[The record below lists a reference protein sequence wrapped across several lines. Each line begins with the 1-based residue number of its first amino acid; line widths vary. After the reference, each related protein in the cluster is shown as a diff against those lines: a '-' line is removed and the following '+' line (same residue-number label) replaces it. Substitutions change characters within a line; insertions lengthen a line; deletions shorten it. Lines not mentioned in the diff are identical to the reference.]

1 MKTLFKNATIIDGT
15 GESQYHSDLLVNE
28 GKIIQIGDIS
38 ANTQDQV
45 IDATGKII
53 CPGFIDTH
61 THSDLSVLLN
71 PAVSAKIRQGITTE
85 LLGQDGVALAPLPEQ
100 YISAWRK
107 NIAGLDGDSDEIDW
121 HFKNTAGYLNML
133 EA

>member
-15 GESQYHSDLLVNE
+15 GESVSQRLLVNE

-71 PAVSAKIRQGITTE
+71 PAVSAKFAKGSRLSCWGDGGCIGTW
-85 LLGQDGVALAPLPEQ
+85 LLNNIFPRGVKILLASMVTLMRLTGTSKIQ
-100 YISAWRK
+100 RDIS
-107 NIAGLDGDSDEIDW
+107 
-121 HFKNTAGYLNML
+121 TC
-133 EA
+133 

>member
-71 PAVSAKIRQGITTE
+71 PAVSAKIRQGSRLSCWGKTALHWHLCLNNIFPRGVKI
-85 LLGQDGVALAPLPEQ
+85 LLASMVTLMRLTGTSKIQRD
-100 YISAWRK
+100 IS
-107 NIAGLDGDSDEIDW
+107 
-121 HFKNTAGYLNML
+121 TC
-133 EA
+133 